1 MTLPDVRR
9 LLQVIFAPEPPK
21 SPVQH
26 AIDLS
31 DWRQKRNRIAS
42 ECHAKVRKQMLRDTS

>member
-21 SPVQH
+21 QPERH
-26 AIDLS
+26 AISLS
-31 DWRQKRNRIAS
+31 EWRQRRNGIAS
-42 ECHAKVRKQMLRDTS
+42 LCHAKARKRMLRDTG